1 MGKDTTPEMTIT
13 RKKDHIFKVSND
25 EDGSTLYEGSFQG
38 CVNYV
43 RDKKNIR

>member
-1 MGKDTTPEMTIT
+1 MGKHTTGEMTIK

-25 EDGSTLYEGSFQG
+25 EDGSTLYEGSLQG

-43 RDKKNIR
+43 RDKKNIK

>member
-1 MGKDTTPEMTIT
+1 MTIK

-25 EDGSTLYEGSFQG
+25 EDGSTLYEGSLQG

-43 RDKKNIR
+43 RDKNNIK

>member
-13 RKKDHIFKVSND
+13 RKKDHIFKVISD
-25 EDGSTLYEGSFQG
+25 EDGSTLYEGSLQG

-43 RDKKNIR
+43 RDKKH